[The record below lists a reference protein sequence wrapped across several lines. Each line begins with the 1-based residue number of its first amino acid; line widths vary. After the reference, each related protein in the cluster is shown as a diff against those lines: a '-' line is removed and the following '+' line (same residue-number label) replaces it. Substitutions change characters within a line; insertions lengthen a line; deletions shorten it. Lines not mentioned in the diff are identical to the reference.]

1 MTPDWPALLARAQEL
16 DAPLTAEELELW
28 KRGIIDGN
36 ARMWN
41 VEYVHAAQRALE
53 GRDREQLLAMMRA
66 EIPIPAF
73 LLPIV
78 ASLNEPHGG
87 RPAQFTALE
96 DRLNLQW
103 FEKLTRFFGRSDTE
117 ALAELA
123 QMRGVS
129 KKTIERSLERAK
141 LDKTPPTI

>member
-41 VEYVHAAQRALE
+41 VQYVNAAQAAVE
-53 GRDREQLLAMMRA
+53 QRDIAQLVGMMKA

-73 LLPIV
+73 LLPVI
-78 ASLNEPHGG
+78 ASLWEPRGG
-87 RPAQFTALE
+87 RRRQLTALQ
-96 DRLNLQW
+96 DQTIRDA
-103 FEKLTRFFGRSDTE
+103 FEKATAHLRMSDADAKKWLAGIFGVDVVQIR
-117 ALAELA
+117 
-123 QMRGVS
+123 
-129 KKTIERSLERAK
+129 RSLARTA
-141 LDKTPPTI
+141 DKTPPTI